1 MPLPL
6 ALTDDQ
12 RDTLM
17 RCASALQRADRDR
30 FLQLSRVAR
39 LRQRMCSSHI
49 RNSPKAKRRNAYAV
63 MCIAQQTTSVPRK
76 RKLVGLLLF
85 WSDSSDLPCQPTQAK
100 VPCTL
105 TRRTSI
111 DQLRGARCYT

>member
-30 FLQLSRVAR
+30 FLQLR
-39 LRQRMCSSHI
+39 
-49 RNSPKAKRRNAYAV
+49 
-63 MCIAQQTTSVPRK
+63 
-76 RKLVGLLLF
+76 
-85 WSDSSDLPCQPTQAK
+85 
-100 VPCTL
+100 
-105 TRRTSI
+105 TRRAITATI
-111 DQLRGARCYT
+111 

>member
-49 RNSPKAKRRNAYAV
+49 RNSPKADDRPTTQ
-63 MCIAQQTTSVPRK
+63 CICGHVHCTANDFRATKTEACRPAPV
-76 RKLVGLLLF
+76 LV
-85 WSDSSDLPCQPTQAK
+85 
-100 VPCTL
+100 
-105 TRRTSI
+105 
-111 DQLRGARCYT
+111 